1 MSAGRDVARP
11 SGRSDATVDGAEAGG
26 RRAWL
31 AFLGAPPLLVVSPA
45 QQARRGLEPAARRH
59 GYGGLIETDSAR
71 VAYGLG
77 QDQRPGAMLC
87 DTRLSDGGD
96 EQLRVAVR
104 SDFLLREV
112 PLIVVPL
119 ADLARREADAVRL
132 GEPLFEALD
141 SVLSPRGALLNELAR
156 GTPEVTGWVEPIGV
170 ANLLRAIGAGGG
182 AGTLTLDPEQGPA
195 VAVTIAG
202 GAVAR
207 VEDSGVPA
215 DDLELALVDLVG
227 RRWRSFVFAREAP
240 ERAARPLRPAVAV
253 EAAVERAQRQ
263 NNALVHRIFER
274 GLGQEGLAVDD
285 RALLAWVARQAP
297 DARALAEQVADGV
310 APSTLDYGSQPAL
323 LRTLLHDLRRE
334 AVLRVRSA
342 ALVAVRGGGGASVA
356 APAPAVGV
364 RPRPQS
370 PAPRSRARRAL
381 VVMAAFFGTLLL
393 GAAGYYLLR
402 R

>member
-11 SGRSDATVDGAEAGG
+11 SGRGDAPAGGAEAGG

-59 GYGGLIETDSAR
+59 GYGGVIETDSAR

-141 SVLSPRGALLNELAR
+141 SVLSPRGALLDELTR
-156 GTPEVTGWVEPIGV
+156 GAPEVTGWVEPIGV
-170 ANLLRAIGAGGG
+170 ANLLRAIGAAGG

-227 RRWRSFVFAREAP
+227 RRWHSFVFARQAA
-240 ERAARPLRPAVAV
+240 ERAAQPLRPVVAV

-297 DARALAEQVADGV
+297 ESRALAEQVADGV
-310 APSTLDYGSQPAL
+310 APSALDYGSHPAL

-342 ALVAVRGGGGASVA
+342 ALVAVGGGRVPLVGAL
-356 APAPAVGV
+356 APAVGV
-364 RPRPQS
+364 RPRAQS
-370 PAPRSRARRAL
+370 QAPRSRVRRAL
-381 VVMAAFFGTLLL
+381 VGLAAFLGTLL
-393 GAAGYYLLR
+393 AAATGYYLLR